1 MTENQPTQSHQLGF
15 STITLITVSLIIG
28 LGIFKTPAIIAAN
41 AGTQTIFFAA
51 WIIGGITALCG
62 ALTFAEIGARYPVM
76 GGFYKIFNYGYHP
89 VVGFTVNILILIVNA
104 ANLGVVALIGAD
116 YLSDLLYGHPSGVLF
131 NTSMATI
138 AVGLFYGVNLLGLKT
153 SAQTQNFMTVLKI
166 GLILILISTVFSGVI
181 VEPHG
186 YEDQPLQEYTGN
198 NTVLLLLLSLIAV
211 SFTYGGYQQ
220 TLNFGAEAKPGPSLH
235 RGIIA
240 GTLLAFCLYL
250 AINYAYVQVIGF
262 DKMRNATAIGSLLF
276 EAWFGKTGGKVFDL
290 AMFLSVMAYVNIILM
305 SNPRVMCAMS
315 EDGFLPKIFSRR
327 HPRTGALTTGLT
339 LYAILTIIITLIGK
353 QIDQI
358 LSFTMFLDSIGMCTA
373 AATLFILRRRGE
385 GDARVTGSLGRFTPY
400 LAGFFVFSYAMV
412 AVAVVIQKPG
422 AAGIG
427 LGLLVALGL
436 VYFGVVKRRASH
448 VPHE

>member
-1 MTENQPTQSHQLGF
+1 MTEDHHSKSHQLGF

-41 AGTQTIFFAA
+41 AGTSSIFFAA

-76 GGFYKIFNYGYHP
+76 GGFYQIFNYGYHP

-116 YLSDLLYGHPSGVLF
+116 YLSDLLFGHPSGDLF
-131 NTSMATI
+131 NAGMATI
-138 AVGLFYGVNLLGLKT
+138 AVGLFYGVNLLGLKS
-153 SAQTQNFMTVLKI
+153 SAQAQNFMTVLKI
-166 GLILILISTVFSGVI
+166 ALILVLISTLFAGVV

-186 YEDQPLQEYTGN
+186 YENQPIQRFTGD
-198 NTVLLLLLSLIAV
+198 NTILLLLLSLIAV

-220 TLNFGAEAKPGPSLH
+220 SLNFGAEAKPGPALH
-235 RGIIA
+235 RGIIV
-240 GTLLAFCLYL
+240 GTLLAFFLYL

-262 DKMRNATAIGSLLF
+262 DQMRNATAIGALLF
-276 EAWFGKTGGKVFDL
+276 EAWFGKTGGKIFDL
-290 AMFLSVMAYVNIILM
+290 AMFLSVLAYVNIILM

-315 EDGFLPKIFSRR
+315 EDGFLPKVFSRR
-327 HPRTGALTTGLT
+327 HPRTGALVAGLT
-339 LYAILTIIITLIGK
+339 AYAILTVIITLIGK
-353 QIDQI
+353 RIDQI
-358 LSFTMFLDSIGMCTA
+358 LSFTMFLDSIGMCTS

-385 GDARVTGSLGRFTPY
+385 GNARLGEGALTRFTPY
-400 LAGFFVFSYAMV
+400 LASFFVLSYAMV

-427 LGLLVALGL
+427 LGLLLLLALL
-436 VYFGVVKRRASH
+436 YFGIAKPSKR
-448 VPHE
+448 

>member
-1 MTENQPTQSHQLGF
+1 MSENHATQGHQLGF

-41 AGTQTIFFAA
+41 AGTEGIFFAA

-62 ALTFAEIGARYPVM
+62 ALTYAEIGARYPVM
-76 GGFYKIFNYGYHP
+76 GGFYQVFNSGYHP
-89 VVGFTVNILILIVNA
+89 VVGFTVNILVLIVNA

-116 YLSDLLYGHPSGVLF
+116 YLSDLLFGHPSGIWF

-166 GLILILISTVFSGVI
+166 GLILILISTVFAGVV

-186 YEDQPLQEYTGN
+186 YENQPVQTFTGN
-198 NTVLLLLLSLIAV
+198 NTLLLLLLSLIAV

-220 TLNFGAEAKPGPSLH
+220 ALNFGSEAKPGPALN

-240 GTLLAFCLYL
+240 GTLLAIFLYL
-250 AINYAYVQVIGF
+250 AINFAYVQVIGF
-262 DKMRNATAIGSLLF
+262 EKMRNATAIGSLLF
-276 EAWFGKTGGKVFDL
+276 EAWFGKAGGKVFDL
-290 AMFLSVMAYVNIILM
+290 AMFLSVLTYVNIILL

-315 EDGFLPKIFSRR
+315 EDGVMPKIFSRR
-327 HPRTGALTTGLT
+327 HPRTGALVAGLT
-339 LYAILTIIITLIGK
+339 AYAILTIIITLIGK

-358 LSFTMFLDSIGMCTA
+358 LSFTMFLDSIGMCTS
-373 AATLFILRRRGE
+373 AATLFILRRKGE
-385 GDARVTGSLGRFTPY
+385 GDERVTGTLSKFTPY
-400 LAGFFVFSYAMV
+400 LAAFFVVSYAMV

-427 LGLLVALGL
+427 VALLVGLGLL
-436 VYFGVVKRRASH
+436 YFGVLGKATRKVER
-448 VPHE
+448 

>member
-1 MTENQPTQSHQLGF
+1 MSENHAAKSHQLGF
-15 STITLITVSLIIG
+15 PTITIITVSLIIG
-28 LGIFKTPAIIAAN
+28 LGIFKTPADVAAN
-41 AGTQTIFFAA
+41 AGTSGIFFTA

-76 GGFYKIFNYGYHP
+76 GGFYKIFNFGYHP

-116 YLSDLLYGHPSGVLF
+116 YLSDLVYGHPSSDVWF
-131 NTSMATI
+131 NVSMAII

-153 SAQTQNFMTVLKI
+153 SARTQNFLTVLKI
-166 GLILILISTVFSGVI
+166 GLILILISTIFSGTMI
-181 VEPHG
+181 EPHG
-186 YEDQPLQEYTGN
+186 YEDKPILEYTGN
-198 NTVLLLLLSLIAV
+198 NGLLLLLVSLISVA
-211 SFTYGGYQQ
+211 FTYGGYQQ
-220 TLNFGAEAKPGPSLH
+220 TLNFGAEAKPGAALYK
-235 RGIIA
+235 GIIA

-250 AINYAYVQVIGF
+250 AINYAYVEVIGF

-276 EAWFGKTGGKVFDL
+276 EAWFGKIGGKIFDL
-290 AMFLSVMAYVNIILM
+290 AMFLSVLAYVNIILM

-327 HPRTGALTTGLT
+327 HPRTGALITGLT
-339 LYAILTIIITLIGK
+339 VYAILTIIITLIGK
-353 QIDQI
+353 RIDEI
-358 LSFTMFLDSIGMCTA
+358 LGFSMFLDSIGMCTA

-385 GDARVTGSLGRFTPY
+385 GDARVTGALAKYTPY
-400 LAGFFVFSYAMV
+400 LAAFFVLSYAMV

-427 LGLLVALGL
+427 MGLLLGLGVL
-436 VYFGVVKRRASH
+436 YFGVLRRRTQG
-448 VPHE
+448 

>member
-1 MTENQPTQSHQLGF
+1 MSENHAAKSHQLGF

-62 ALTFAEIGARYPVM
+62 ALTYAEIGARYPVM
-76 GGFYKIFNYGYHP
+76 GGFYQIFNYGYHP
-89 VVGFTVNILILIVNA
+89 VVGFTVNILVLIVNA

-116 YLSDLLYGHPSGVLF
+116 YLSDLVFGHPSGVLF
-131 NTSMATI
+131 NTAMATI

-166 GLILILISTVFSGVI
+166 GLILILISTLFAGVV

-186 YEDQPLQEYTGN
+186 YENQPVQTFTGN

-220 TLNFGAEAKPGPSLH
+220 TLNFGAEAKPGPALH
-235 RGIIA
+235 KGIIA
-240 GTLLAFCLYL
+240 GTLLAIFLYL

-262 DKMRNATAIGSLLF
+262 EKMKNATAIGSLLF
-276 EAWFGKTGGKVFDL
+276 EAWFGKVGGKVFDL
-290 AMFLSVMAYVNIILM
+290 AMFLSVLTYVNIILM

-315 EDGFLPKIFSRR
+315 EDGVLPKIFSRR
-327 HPRTGALTTGLT
+327 HPRTGALVPGLT
-339 LYAILTIIITLIGK
+339 AYAILTIIITLIGK

-358 LSFTMFLDSIGMCTA
+358 LSFTMFLDSIGMCTS
-373 AATLFILRRRGE
+373 AATLFILRHRGE
-385 GDARVTGSLGRFTPY
+385 GDERVTGALAKYTPY
-400 LAGFFVFSYAMV
+400 LAAFFVLSYAMV

-427 LGLLVALGL
+427 MGLLLGLGVL
-436 VYFGVVKRRASH
+436 YFGVLQRRKIS
-448 VPHE
+448 